1 MSLITCCP
9 ACATRFKVVP
19 DQLRI
24 SEGWVRCGHCTEV
37 FDAAAHLQ
45 AAPPAQAAPGETPES
60 DSPDEPPHGRAAA
73 AEGTAAPREAFAAE
87 EPMPSGLGLIRA
99 DASEAALAEH
109 GPAAPDGADADAD
122 AVPEPEPEPEHAD
135 VSFVRQ
141 AQRQAY
147 WQRRGV
153 RVLLA
158 GAALAL
164 TVLLAGQFA
173 FHGRDRLAAT
183 RPELRPW
190 LELLCQVPGCRIAT
204 PRDIEALAIDS
215 SSFNKLGAE
224 AYRLNF
230 TLKNQG
236 PLAVAMPALELTL
249 TDSQDQVML
258 RRVLVPADFDAS
270 AAAIAPGAEW
280 PGSLALNVHPDAG
293 ADRIAGYRLLAF
305 YP

>member
-1 MSLITCCP
+1 M
-9 ACATRFKVVP
+9 P

-45 AAPPAQAAPGETPES
+45 AVPPAQAAPGETPES

-109 GPAAPDGADADAD
+109 GPAAPDGADA
-122 AVPEPEPEPEHAD
+122 VPEPEPEPEPEHAD

-204 PRDIEALAIDS
+204 PRDIETLAIDS
-215 SSFNKLGAE
+215 SSFNKLGGE
-224 AYRLNF
+224 AYRLSF
-230 TLKNQG
+230 TLKNRAG
-236 PLAVAMPALELTL
+236 TEVAMPSLELTL
-249 TDSQDQVML
+249 TDTQDQAVL
-258 RRVLVPADFDAS
+258 RRVFAPADFGGAS
-270 AAAIAPGAEW
+270 ATIPPAAEW
-280 PGSLALNVHPDAG
+280 AGSLALGVSTDAG
-293 ADRIAGYRLLAF
+293 SERIAGYRLLAF